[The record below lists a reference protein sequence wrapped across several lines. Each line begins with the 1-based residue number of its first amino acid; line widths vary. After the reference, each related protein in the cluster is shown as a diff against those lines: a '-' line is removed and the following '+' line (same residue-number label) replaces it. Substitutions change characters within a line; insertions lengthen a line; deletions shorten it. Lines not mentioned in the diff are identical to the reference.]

1 MNNQSKKHENLEPQ
15 DSEQKNI
22 RRGND
27 EEAVVKPEDKV
38 YHKDEAS
45 FPDAAKKVEQREQP
59 VHPVKNAPEE

>member
-1 MNNQSKKHENLEPQ
+1 MNNQSKKTEKLEPQ
-15 DSEQKNI
+15 DSKQKNI

-38 YHKDEAS
+38 YRKKEAN

-59 VHPVKNAPEE
+59 VYPVKKAPEE